1 MTTIGELRKQNLR
14 RLIDEH
20 YEGVLN
26 RLAKAANI
34 QHSQLWRVL
43 KDDPVKGQP
52 RYLGETLARRLEEVT
67 GLPRGWLDQSDQ
79 DQLIAESGALA
90 LRIRRLPAA
99 DQATILRMIDVMGD
113 MGDSTDAS

>member
-26 RLAKAANI
+26 SLAKAANI

-52 RYLGETLARRLEEVT
+52 RY
-67 GLPRGWLDQSDQ
+67 
-79 DQLIAESGALA
+79 
-90 LRIRRLPAA
+90 
-99 DQATILRMIDVMGD
+99 
-113 MGDSTDAS
+113 